1 MKKASRWFD
10 KPTNF
15 SDHPKIYE
23 LYDFTKIFR
32 ICTDNFLQ
40 FEFKDGAF
48 ELLSV
53 ARPSNLQALPFV
65 EKFAKNFYVKYWSTY
80 E

>member
-1 MKKASRWFD
+1 M
-10 KPTNF
+10 NF
-15 SDHPKIYE
+15 TVLVKY
-23 LYDFTKIFR
+23 LGKFT
-32 ICTDNFLQ
+32 DVLQ

-53 ARPSNLQALPFV
+53 ARPSKYQALPFV
-65 EKFAKNFYVKYWSTY
+65 EKFAKNFYVKCRSTY

>member
-1 MKKASRWFD
+1 MAVSEYM
-10 KPTNF
+10 NF
-15 SDHPKIYE
+15 TVLLKY
-23 LYDFTKIFR
+23 LGKCR
-32 ICTDNFLQ
+32 AVLQ

-53 ARPSNLQALPFV
+53 ARPSKYQALPFV
-65 EKFAKNFYVKYWSTY
+65 EKFAKNFYVKCRSTY